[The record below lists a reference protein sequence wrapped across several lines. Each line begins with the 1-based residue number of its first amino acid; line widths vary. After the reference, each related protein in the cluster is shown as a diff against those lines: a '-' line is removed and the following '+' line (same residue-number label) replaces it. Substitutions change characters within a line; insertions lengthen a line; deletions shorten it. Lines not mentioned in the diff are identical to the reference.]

1 MRCFT
6 SIQKD
11 HPYTLIESD
20 PEGGKV
26 TSYKIGLPAGGIA
39 PPQGGREGGQSDSL
53 LADVRRARNTYHRQN
68 SRGQGAC
75 GTGGARARDQPAG
88 RATSLRLSSTNGA
101 ARQHGRRRSGGA
113 RSGRAHRVALDAL
126 RVDTA
131 GRGRRGR
138 YASATKREKTR
149 VRNQPT
155 KKLHSASFSPS
166 DREALSFVITH
177 HHPMSPPWSDHVDIA
192 YRETARSHTAV
203 AQTHVSAAISST
215 ITCHVDVRSLCKY
228 QCSLAEPPDAIG
240 RGGRRATLVWD
251 LDSHSTAPPSATAA
265 VAESRRADE
274 VLHFHSK
281 RSSLH
286 LNRERPRGRK
296 GYFL

>member
-53 LADVRRARNTYHRQN
+53 LADVRRARNTYHRQS

-166 DREALSFVITH
+166 DREALSFVI
-177 HHPMSPPWSDHVDIA
+177 
-192 YRETARSHTAV
+192 
-203 AQTHVSAAISST
+203 
-215 ITCHVDVRSLCKY
+215 K
-228 QCSLAEPPDAIG
+228 
-240 RGGRRATLVWD
+240 WD
-251 LDSHSTAPPSATAA
+251 LGSCTPQHRPAQPIRASALEDSLRLSKERCLPN
-265 VAESRRADE
+265 RALGWRLG
-274 VLHFHSK
+274 VQL
-281 RSSLH
+281 
-286 LNRERPRGRK
+286 PR
-296 GYFL
+296 L